1 LSHDQLDI
9 LILKTSSIDF
19 FSVILVIVLL
29 VITSIDSLAL
39 AVVVTRVIV
48 AGVVMSRVIVGL
60 SSSQLLSSGS
70 LGLRVE
76 ILNLGLTEDTSRR
89 LAGSHPTP
97 VNPRLLTCMCC

>member
-19 FSVILVIVLL
+19 FSIVLVIVLL

-70 LGLRVE
+70 LSLRVE

-89 LAGSHPTP
+89 LAGAHPTP